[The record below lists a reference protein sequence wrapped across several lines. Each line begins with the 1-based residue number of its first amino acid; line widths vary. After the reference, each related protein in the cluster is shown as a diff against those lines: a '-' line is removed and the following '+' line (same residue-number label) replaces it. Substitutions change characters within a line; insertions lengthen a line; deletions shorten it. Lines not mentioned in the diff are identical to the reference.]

1 MYNFNYEIFQSFR
14 DMISIEKIRNF
25 HSECINYQKENH
37 IKEKTT
43 KINKQTFMAVFKK
56 IFSLDKNYIDI
67 YELFFKRFKNKKC
80 MFKTEKNKENY
91 ILYDIISTDEIDIY
105 NIEIALIVFY
115 KCDFFKKIKMIFELT
130 DIDNDGLINEFEI
143 KKMIFTINNLFP
155 RDVSQY
161 KSDSNLIS
169 QSLSNIYA
177 KEIYRSIM
185 YNPGGL
191 GEIIHKEKYINFE
204 IFYEGLIKLHN
215 YKYNFLPLYVNIMD
229 CLLEEKKEIEYNMNN
244 SILNDFI
251 SVSNELICQTNLKYN
266 ENEQKMNIKNIINE
280 NTSNKKIIEPKLEPK
295 LKNIENENKKKQ
307 IKFIRLSGLKN
318 SSSMT
323 NLDIDNCIKN
333 KINRLSRYNKYK
345 QNKCLSQL
353 YSTSISSLYYSKN
366 QKQNQTTIQI
376 PKNLKIKK
384 FSLNNIKNIKKI
396 NLQNNSYEKTSKL
409 NKKKTIYNS
418 NNFNIRTKKNND
430 EFLNCSSSNKN
441 HHTESLKTFNEKK
454 NHNSTKLITQKIN
467 YDKLVNLQ
475 FPPCKIIS
483 IKNSLYFPKFSYKKK
498 NQNYFTPSKS
508 DYLLKTRNEINDDI
522 NKVIGEKIISQKEND
537 SINTLMIK
545 INIQK
550 NNILKKVGK
559 GKHFS
564 PNFFKFKYQPIYD
577 SIII

>member
-130 DIDNDGLINEFEI
+130 DIDNDGLINEVEI

-155 RDVSQY
+155 KDVNQF
-161 KSDSNLIS
+161 KADSHLIN

-244 SILNDFI
+244 TILNDFI
-251 SVSNELICQTNLKYN
+251 SVSNELICQSNLKYN
-266 ENEQKMNIKNIINE
+266 QNEAKTNIKTILDENI
-280 NTSNKKIIEPKLEPK
+280 SNKNQKIEIKIEKNIN
-295 LKNIENENKKKQ
+295 KNIENENKNKIKQ
-307 IKFIRLSGLKN
+307 IKVTKLTGLK
-318 SSSMT
+318 
-323 NLDIDNCIKN
+323 
-333 KINRLSRYNKYK
+333 KI
-345 QNKCLSQL
+345 
-353 YSTSISSLYYSKN
+353 I
-366 QKQNQTTIQI
+366 
-376 PKNLKIKK
+376 
-384 FSLNNIKNIKKI
+384 
-396 NLQNNSYEKTSKL
+396 
-409 NKKKTIYNS
+409 
-418 NNFNIRTKKNND
+418 
-430 EFLNCSSSNKN
+430 
-441 HHTESLKTFNEKK
+441 FNE
-454 NHNSTKLITQKIN
+454 
-467 YDKLVNLQ
+467 
-475 FPPCKIIS
+475 
-483 IKNSLYFPKFSYKKK
+483 
-498 NQNYFTPSKS
+498 
-508 DYLLKTRNEINDDI
+508 
-522 NKVIGEKIISQKEND
+522 
-537 SINTLMIK
+537 
-545 INIQK
+545 
-550 NNILKKVGK
+550 
-559 GKHFS
+559 
-564 PNFFKFKYQPIYD
+564 
-577 SIII
+577 